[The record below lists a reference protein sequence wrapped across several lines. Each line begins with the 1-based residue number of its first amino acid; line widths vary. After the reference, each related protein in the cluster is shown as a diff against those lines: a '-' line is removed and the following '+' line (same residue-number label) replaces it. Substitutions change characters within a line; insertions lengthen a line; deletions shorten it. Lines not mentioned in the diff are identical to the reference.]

1 MKPGDGAVVLYT
13 GGTTG
18 IQKGVLLSNDNFNA
32 LVVQCLAH
40 LNDERLGEIK
50 KDKIMCILSLIHI

>member
-18 IQKGVLLSNDNFNA
+18 IQRVLLSNDNFNA

-40 LNDERLGEIK
+40 LNDERLEK
-50 KDKIMCILSLIHI
+50 